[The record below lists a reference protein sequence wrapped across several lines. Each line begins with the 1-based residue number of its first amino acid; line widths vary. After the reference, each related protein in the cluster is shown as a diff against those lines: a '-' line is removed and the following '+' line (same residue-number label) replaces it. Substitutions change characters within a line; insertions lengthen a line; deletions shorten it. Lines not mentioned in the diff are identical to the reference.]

1 MRIFFFFKQK
11 TAYEVRISDW
21 SSDVCSADLNRP
33 VLLQFRRKGE
43 RHRPVEPDRIR
54 VGILPVGLQVHAR
67 TFGKGDDLRT
77 RPGRPHRADHSRYG
91 PNRIGLE
98 FLLAQHSRPRL
109 EDLRSE
115 EHTSELQ
122 SLMHNSYAVF

>member
-67 TFGKGDDLRT
+67 TLRKGDDLRP
-77 RPGRPHRADHSRYG
+77 RPGRPHQIGRASRRDRVCQDVEISVVAVSLKKKG
-91 PNRIGLE
+91 
-98 FLLAQHSRPRL
+98 
-109 EDLRSE
+109 DM
-115 EHTSELQ
+115 Q
-122 SLMHNSYAVF
+122 STYKE